1 MSIIRTVLNEYQLTG
16 NIADF
21 LQQLQ
26 TKAQTVPPEKDGV
39 QYCRIDELY
48 GFMPP
53 AVKKRSEKPSVSTSW
68 TAS

>member
-26 TKAQTVPPEKDGV
+26 TKAQTLP
-39 QYCRIDELY
+39 Q
-48 GFMPP
+48 
-53 AVKKRSEKPSVSTSW
+53 AAKKRSEKPSVSTSW
-68 TAS
+68 TAY